1 MLEMKEGSES
11 TKIFIDK
18 ARTLWYNDGENGEI
32 MEDLAKYFVAPR
44 EPDGRKVEDRKT
56 FEVNEL
62 WELHH
67 EIVRRLTLGQKSVEI
82 ARSLNVSKAM
92 VSYTKNSKVVKK
104 QLDLMRGA
112 RDAETL
118 DIAIRI
124 RENAPEALALLE
136 DIIEDHGDTHGIAL
150 AARTAESMLD
160 RGGYAAPKKLEGVVA
175 HFTGEEITK
184 LKQEA
189 LDASQDSGLVID
201 GEVEE
206 VEDA

>member
-1 MLEMKEGSES
+1 
-11 TKIFIDK
+11 
-18 ARTLWYNDGENGEI
+18 
-32 MEDLAKYFVAPR
+32 
-44 EPDGRKVEDRKT
+44 
-56 FEVNEL
+56 
-62 WELHH
+62 
-67 EIVRRLTLGQKSVEI
+67 
-82 ARSLNVSKAM
+82 M

-136 DIIEDHGDTHGIAL
+136 DIIEDHGETHGIAL

-160 RGGYAAPKKLEGVVA
+160 RGGYAAPKKIEGVVA
-175 HFTGEEITK
+175 HFTGDELAK

-189 LDASQDSGLVID
+189 LEASQDSGLVVD
-201 GEVEE
+201 VESEE
-206 VEDA
+206 VEG